1 MKLSIWKYLFVLL
14 FPAFI
19 ITGCGL
25 APTVTPKTPA
35 QTALAA
41 YGLYTAVENTITDQL
56 VSNVITVDKAK
67 EYQAQFKKYRQTLE
81 TGAALAKSGLT
92 IPQTQLEAIKEAQ
105 TILLQIQR
113 DLQAKEKP

>member
-1 MKLSIWKYLFVLL
+1 MHLKHKFWLF
-14 FPAFI
+14 AFLVMFA
-19 ITGCGL
+19 GCAGL
-25 APTVTPKTPA
+25 TPTVTAKTPA
-35 QTALAA
+35 QIALSA
-41 YGLYTAVENTITDQL
+41 YGVYTAVENTITDQL
-56 VSNVITVDKAK
+56 VSGVISVDKAK
-67 EYQAQFKKYRQTLE
+67 EYQGQFKKYRQTLE